1 MAKRKWTDYSDED
14 KASAVLML
22 EAAGYPDR
30 KGAMTQVVKA
40 LGVPESTL
48 RSWAKNEHGAPPAKV
63 RERKRGE
70 LVESLKDVATKL
82 VEHLG
87 NIADTGDVRE
97 TATALGIVVDKLQAL
112 TDEQPT
118 QHVNQRISIE
128 YIDDADIV
136 AEAADVAERRYQDG
150 QEV

>member
-22 EAAGYPDR
+22 EAAGYPGR
-30 KGAMTQVVKA
+30 KGAMSQVVRE

>member
-30 KGAMTQVVKA
+30 KGAMSQVVRE

-63 RERKRGE
+63 RDRKKGE
-70 LVESLKDVATKL
+70 LIESLNEVATKL
-82 VEHLG
+82 IEHLG
-87 NIADTGDVRE
+87 DIADTGDVRE
-97 TATALGIVVDKLQAL
+97 TATAAGIVIDKLQLLRGDSTAN
-112 TDEQPT
+112 TN
-118 QHVNQRISIE
+118 QHIVIE
-128 YIDDADIV
+128 YG
-136 AEAADVAERRYQDG
+136 DVDSSR
-150 QEV
+150 

>member
-30 KGAMTQVVKA
+30 KGAMSQVVRE

-63 RERKRGE
+63 RDRKKGE
-70 LVESLKDVATKL
+70 LIESLNEVATKL
-82 VEHLG
+82 IAHLG
-87 NIADTGDVRE
+87 DIADTGDVRE
-97 TATALGIVVDKLQAL
+97 TATAAGIVIDKLQLLRGDSTAN
-112 TDEQPT
+112 TN
-118 QHVNQRISIE
+118 QHIVIE
-128 YIDDADIV
+128 Y
-136 AEAADVAERRYQDG
+136 AEAH
-150 QEV
+150 

>member
-63 RERKRGE
+63 RDRKKGE
-70 LVESLKDVATKL
+70 LIESLNEVATKL
-82 VEHLG
+82 IEHLG
-87 NIADTGDVRE
+87 DIADTGDVRE
-97 TATALGIVVDKLQAL
+97 TATAAGIVIDKLQLLRGDSTAN
-112 TDEQPT
+112 TN
-118 QHVNQRISIE
+118 QHIVIE
-128 YIDDADIV
+128 Y
-136 AEAADVAERRYQDG
+136 AEAH
-150 QEV
+150 

>member
-1 MAKRKWTDYSDED
+1 MGRKWTQYSDED

-22 EAAGYPDR
+22 EAAGYPA
-30 KGAMTQVVKA
+30 KQGAMTQVVKA

-136 AEAADVAERRYQDG
+136 AEAADVAERRYQDS

>member
-1 MAKRKWTDYSDED
+1 MGRKWTQYSDED

-22 EAAGYPDR
+22 EAAGYPA
-30 KGAMTQVVKA
+30 KQGAMTQVVKA

-136 AEAADVAERRYQDG
+136 AEAAGVAERRYQDS

>member
-1 MAKRKWTDYSDED
+1 VAKRKWTDYSDED

>member
-30 KGAMTQVVKA
+30 KGAMSQVVRE

-63 RERKRGE
+63 RDRKKGE
-70 LVESLKDVATKL
+70 LIESLNEVATKL
-82 VEHLG
+82 IEHLG
-87 NIADTGDVRE
+87 DIADTGDVRE
-97 TATALGIVVDKLQAL
+97 TATAAGIVIDKLQLLRGDSTAN
-112 TDEQPT
+112 TN
-118 QHVNQRISIE
+118 QHIVIE
-128 YIDDADIV
+128 Y
-136 AEAADVAERRYQDG
+136 AEAH
-150 QEV
+150 

>member
-30 KGAMTQVVKA
+30 KGAMSQVVRE

-63 RERKRGE
+63 RDRKKGE
-70 LVESLKDVATKL
+70 LIESLNEVATKL
-82 VEHLG
+82 IAHLG
-87 NIADTGDVRE
+87 DIADTGDVRE
-97 TATALGIVVDKLQAL
+97 TATAAGIVIDKLQLLRGDSTAN
-112 TDEQPT
+112 TN
-118 QHVNQRISIE
+118 QHIVIE
-128 YIDDADIV
+128 YG
-136 AEAADVAERRYQDG
+136 DVDSSR
-150 QEV
+150 